1 MAGGFYIAIALA
13 FGLAA
18 GIIGRTKGSSFI
30 VWFLIGAIVP
40 LIGLAAA
47 ILYRFETD
55 EPRQR
60 CPGCGRI
67 CMAYDALCV
76 RCGTELEL
84 TDDTELLAPASH
96 GS

>member
-1 MAGGFYIAIALA
+1 MAGGIYVVIAFSFA
-13 FGLAA
+13 LAA
-18 GIIGRTKGSSFI
+18 GIVGRAKGSSFFI
-30 VWFLIGAIVP
+30 WFVIGGLVP

-47 ILYRFETD
+47 VLYRVESD

-96 GS
+96 SK